1 MGDVSLNS
9 FTGAGFNIDTHE
21 AFQLKVERVKFEHT
35 THYGQ
40 WKDKVSLQQPM
51 LSSFLPTD
59 SPSPTPS
66 PPMLLHSDSDPTL
79 AQRKVTF
86 GGDAALKKKRLLMTK
101 ILEDFSSTVL
111 LLKKRSLAEMATPEM
126 IQALTSDLSPAI

>member
-9 FTGAGFNIDTHE
+9 FTGEGFNIATHE

-51 LSSFLPTD
+51 LSSFLPCE
-59 SPSPTPS
+59 SPIPSSSVPSSPL
-66 PPMLLHSDSDPTL
+66 LLHSDSDPAFSL
-79 AQRKVTF
+79 LKKKVTF
-86 GGDAALKKKRLLMTK
+86 GGDALKKKKLMMTK
-101 ILEDFSSTVL
+101 ILEDFSSSVL
-111 LLKKRSLAEMATPEM
+111 LLKKRG
-126 IQALTSDLSPAI
+126 